1 MTESCRLVTTEQY
14 KEYQLLKEE
23 HKPITWDE
31 LKEKA
36 KDIGLEII
44 VGSVGDYTYEKIVMG
59 KLHFYRDGT
68 ITCPFEYVNVDGYPS
83 HDRVIIAETLK
94 PEQMLMIM
102 RWLE

>member
-1 MTESCRLVTTEQY
+1 MTWE
-14 KEYQLLKEE
+14 
-23 HKPITWDE
+23 E

-36 KDIGLEII
+36 KEMGLEII

-68 ITCPFEYVNVDGYPS
+68 ITCPFEYVNEDGYPA
-83 HDRVIIAETLK
+83 HDRVIIAEHRT

-102 RWLE
+102 RGLE